1 MTLTGTFS
9 QVPNA
14 NGQFPNGTTV
24 TATWATAGGNP
35 QTGTVSYPLQF
46 QRTCASMGPERCF

>member
-9 QVPNA
+9 QVSNA